1 MAVTS
6 TVTRGFT
13 FTDSTPITPSNLNS
27 LGTPTVD
34 IAGSVG
40 SLSLGSGA
48 VLNSNISATAAID
61 YSKMATLSTGQIV
74 IGNAGVATAA
84 TLGGDATVDASGNLT
99 IAAGSIEGSMLDSGS
114 VDDSTIEI
122 NSNQLKVK
130 DDGVGADQLADT
142 AVTAG
147 SYTNASVTV
156 DQQGRVTAA
165 SSGTAATVY
174 QVQSSYY
181 TTSGSHTF
189 SVPSGVTK
197 VRAKAWGAGGGSSG
211 SSYKGGCGGYCEK
224 LFTVSGGTVSITVG
238 AGSSGNGTNSV
249 VTYSSTTITAGGGT
263 AGSSSDEVG
272 NGGTAT
278 GGDLNFPGNSPT
290 GAEPVGFG
298 MAAGSEAPGA
308 GASGSGSGQDGAV
321 ILEYVA

>member
-1 MAVTS
+1 
-6 TVTRGFT
+6 
-13 FTDSTPITPSNLNS
+13 
-27 LGTPTVD
+27 VD

-165 SSGTAATVY
+165 SSGAAATAY

-197 VRAKAWGAGGGSSG
+197 VRAKAWGAGGGTASG
-211 SSYKGGCGGYCEK
+211 GGSGNYRGGCGGYCEK
-224 LFTVSGGTVSITVG
+224 VFTVSGGTMSITVG
-238 AGSSGNGTNSV
+238 AGSTSSDGTDSV
-249 VTYSSTTITAGGGT
+249 VTYSSTTITAGGGGRGFPNST
-263 AGSSSDEVG
+263 LGGGGS
-272 NGGTAT
+272 AT
-278 GGDLNFPGNSPT
+278 GGDLNYSGNT
-290 GAEPVGFG
+290 
-298 MAAGSEAPGA
+298 
-308 GASGSGSGQDGAV
+308 
-321 ILEYVA
+321 